1 MNKIFIEE
9 LDKLVVEFIDNILIY
24 AEINEEQEK
33 YFIDVLEKLI
43 QNQLYAEFE
52 KYEFWQ

>member
-24 AEINEEQEK
+24 AKTNEEQEK
-33 YFIDVLEKLI
+33 YFIDVLEKLM
-43 QNQLYAEFE
+43 QNQLYAKLE
-52 KYEFWQ
+52 KYEF

>member
-9 LDKLVVEFIDNILIY
+9 PDKLVVEFIDNILIY